1 MSKLTRQLTTL
12 ARQGGG
18 SFKTVADRSKLA
30 TRFAA
35 KMAALNIQIRDVKH
49 IKTHHIEKYIRS
61 RQAEGISIRSL
72 QNEMAAVRNILTTAG
87 RGKLADPQHEKLCNK
102 ALGLSG
108 ASRDGTKVAISAE
121 RYLAA
126 VSGAEKQDAGVAA
139 ALQLARCFGLR
150 TEEAVQSVK
159 SLKTWQQ
166 ALLRGEARVRVV
178 FGTKG
183 GRPRDTTVIDRDKM
197 LHAVNHALT
206 VAAAQNGR
214 LVDRPELKSAI
225 DRYRNVARKAG
236 LTGKSAPH
244 SLRYAW
250 AVDAMEFHTRNGMSE
265 KEVSAMVSMDLG
277 HGDGRGRYVM
287 RVYTKSSES

>member
-1 MSKLTRQLTTL
+1 MSKLSQQLITL

-30 TRFAA
+30 ARFAA

-61 RQAEGISIRSL
+61 RQAEGISTRTL
-72 QNEMAAVRNILTTAG
+72 QNEMAAVRNILVTAG
-87 RGKLADPQHEKLCNK
+87 RGKLADPQHEKLSNK
-102 ALGLSG
+102 ALGLFG
-108 ASRDGTKVAISAE
+108 ASRDGTKVAISSE
-121 RYLAA
+121 CYLAA
-126 VSGAEKQDAGVAA
+126 LSRAEKQDAGVAA

-183 GRPRDTTVIDRDKM
+183 GRPRDTTVIDREKM
-197 LHAVNHALT
+197 LHAVNHAL
-206 VAAAQNGR
+206 AMMQNGR
-214 LVDRPELKSAI
+214 LIDRPDLKSAI
-225 DRYRNVARKAG
+225 DRYRNVARRAG

-250 AVDAMEFHTRNGMSE
+250 AVDAVAFHTRSGLSE

>member
-1 MSKLTRQLTTL
+1 MSKLTKQLTTL

-30 TRFAA
+30 ARFAA
-35 KMAALNIQIRDVKH
+35 KIAALNIQIRDVKH
-49 IKTHHIEKYIRS
+49 IKTQHIEKYIRS
-61 RQAEGISIRSL
+61 RQAEGISARTL

-87 RGKLADPQHEKLCNK
+87 RGKLADPQHEKLSNK
-102 ALGLSG
+102 ALELSG

-126 VSGAEKQDAGVAA
+126 VSCAEKQDAGVAA

-197 LHAVNHALT
+197 LHAVNHAL
-206 VAAAQNGR
+206 AMMQNGR
-214 LVDRPELKSAI
+214 LIDRPNLKSAI
-225 DRYRNVARKAG
+225 DRYRNVARRSG

-250 AVDAMEFHTRNGMSE
+250 AVDAMEFHSRSGMSE
-265 KEVSAMVSMDLG
+265 KEVSALVSMDLG
-277 HGDGRGRYVM
+277 HGDGRGRYVV
-287 RVYTKSSES
+287 RVYAKSSESEI

>member
-1 MSKLTRQLTTL
+1 
-12 ARQGGG
+12 
-18 SFKTVADRSKLA
+18 
-30 TRFAA
+30 
-35 KMAALNIQIRDVKH
+35 MAALNIQIRDVKH
-49 IKTHHIEKYIRS
+49 IKTQHIEKYIRS
-61 RQAEGISIRSL
+61 RQAEGISTRTL
-72 QNEMAAVRNILTTAG
+72 QNEMAAVRNLLITAG
-87 RGKLADPQHEKLCNK
+87 RGKLADPQHEKLSNK

-108 ASRDGTKVAISAE
+108 ASRDGMKVAISAE

-139 ALQLARCFGLR
+139 VLQLARCFGLR

>member
-30 TRFAA
+30 ARFAA

-49 IKTHHIEKYIRS
+49 IKTQHIEKYIRS
-61 RQAEGISIRSL
+61 RQAEGISTRTL
-72 QNEMAAVRNILTTAG
+72 QNEMAAVRNILITAG
-87 RGKLADPQHEKLCNK
+87 RGKLADPQHEKLSNK
-102 ALGLSG
+102 ALRLSG

-121 RYLAA
+121 CYLAA

-166 ALLRGEARVRVV
+166 ALLRVV

-183 GRPRDTTVIDRDKM
+183 GRPRDTTVIDREKM
-197 LHAVNHALT
+197 LHAVNYALAT
-206 VAAAQNGR
+206 MQNGR
-214 LVDRPELKSAI
+214 LIDRPDLKSAI
-225 DRYRNVARKAG
+225 DRYRNVARRSG
-236 LTGKSAPH
+236 LTGRSSPH

-250 AVDAMEFHTRNGMSE
+250 AVDAVEFHTRNGMSE